1 MGRPATLIRGDGI
14 GPEITEATL
23 LVLDAVGAP
32 FDWDEHV
39 GGVTALEL
47 EGNPLPDGTV
57 ENIRHTRLALK
68 GPLTTPVGK
77 GAR

>member
-14 GPEITEATL
+14 GPEVTEATL
-23 LVLDAVGAP
+23 LVLDAAGAS

-39 GGVTALEL
+39 GGVTALES

-57 ENIRHTRLALK
+57 ESIRHTRLAL
-68 GPLTTPVGK
+68 
-77 GAR
+77 